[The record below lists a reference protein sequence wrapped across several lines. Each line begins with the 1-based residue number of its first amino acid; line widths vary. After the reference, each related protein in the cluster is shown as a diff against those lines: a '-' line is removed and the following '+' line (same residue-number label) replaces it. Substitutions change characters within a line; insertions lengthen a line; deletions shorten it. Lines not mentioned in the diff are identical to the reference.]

1 MKENELPME
10 RAGVREERACC
21 AKALSL
27 GRVEWVQ
34 GKERPVGW

>member
-10 RAGVREERACC
+10 RAGVRDERACT
-21 AKALSL
+21 KALSS